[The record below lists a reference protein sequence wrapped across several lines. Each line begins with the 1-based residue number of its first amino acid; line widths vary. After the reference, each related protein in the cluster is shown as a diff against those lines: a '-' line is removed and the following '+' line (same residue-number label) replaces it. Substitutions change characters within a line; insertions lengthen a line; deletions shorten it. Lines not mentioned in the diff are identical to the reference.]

1 MRNVLFLFAYTF
13 LYFNGAAQNS
23 PFTIHIEPYTINNLG
38 GLQSYAFGQ
47 DNGKW
52 LIVGG
57 RLDGLHR
64 RQPFA
69 AFDIAG
75 NNNQIYVVDPIAG
88 TVWSKPITS
97 LTTNSQEQLSSTNM
111 AFYQSG
117 NYLYLLGGYG
127 YNNASASRKT
137 FNQLCAIDVPNT
149 INAIINNL
157 PFDAYFRT
165 IQDTAFGVTGG
176 HLKKINNT
184 YYLAGGNRFDGNYNP
199 MGGASYT
206 QAYTNAVRR
215 FQINDNGTNI
225 TINHLPAWIDA
236 NEFHRRDYN
245 AVAQILPNG
254 QAGVTLFSGVFQPT
268 IDLPY
273 LGSVTFDSTG
283 YAPDLNFQQYYNHYH
298 CGVLPVYSASQQQMH
313 TIFFGGIAQ
322 YYDNGG
328 TLTQDNQVPFVKTI
342 ARVTRNANGSM
353 NEFKLPI
360 ELPNYLGSGA
370 ELIPLPGIPSY
381 SNHVIKLDDLTADTT
396 LVGHIYGG
404 ISSTSPNIFMSND
417 GSQSSAHNGLFKV
430 YIVKNKPSSIDFLNA
445 QSNGS
450 LQLQAQFINGKLWP
464 TIHAFL
470 KQSSDVHI
478 RILQNDGKTIHS
490 ELIKRNLPGTF
501 KYTIPENLFSA
512 HGNYILIM
520 QTDYEKASLQF
531 QKKMQ

>member
-1 MRNVLFLFAYTF
+1 MKKIALLAIGILIAFS
-13 LYFNGAAQNS
+13 GIAQNS
-23 PFTIHIEPYTINNLG
+23 PFAIHIEPYTINNLG
-38 GLQSYAFGQ
+38 GLQSYAYGQ
-47 DNGKW
+47 ANGKW

-69 AFDIAG
+69 AFDVAG
-75 NNNQIYVVDPIAG
+75 NNNQLLVVDPIAG
-88 TVWSKPITS
+88 IVWSKPISS
-97 LTTNSQEQLSSTNM
+97 LSIGLQEQLSSTNM
-111 AFYQSG
+111 AFYQSDA
-117 NYLYLLGGYG
+117 YLYLTGGYG
-127 YNNASASRKT
+127 YNNASATRKT
-137 FNQLCAIDVPNT
+137 FNQLTAIDVPNT

-157 PFDAYFRT
+157 PFDTYFRT
-165 IQDTAFGVTGG
+165 VQDTSFGVTGG

-215 FQINDNGTNI
+215 FQLIDNGTNI
-225 TINHLPAWIDA
+225 SINHLPSWINA

-283 YAPDLNFQQYYNHYH
+283 YAPDANFQQYYNHYH
-298 CGVLPVYSASQQQMH
+298 CGVLPVYSANQQQMH

-353 NEFKLPI
+353 NEYKLPI

-381 SNHVIKLDDLTADTT
+381 SNHVIKLDDITADTT

-404 ISSTSPNIFMSND
+404 ISSSGANIFMSND
-417 GSQSSAHNGLFKV
+417 GSQSIAHNGLFKV
-430 YIVKNKPSSIDFLNA
+430 YIIKNNPSGIDQLNEL
-445 QSNGS
+445 SNGT
-450 LQLQAQFINGKLWP
+450 LQLQAQVVSGKKWP
-464 TIHAFL
+464 MLHAYL
-470 KQSSDVHI
+470 RQGSDVQI
-478 RILQNDGKTIHS
+478 RILQNDGKTIHR
-490 ELIKRNLPGTF
+490 ELLKRQASGPLN
-501 KYTIPENLFSA
+501 YTIPDHLLRSNTV
-512 HGNYILIM
+512 YIILVE
-520 QTDYEKASLQF
+520 TDYEKASLKIQ
-531 QKKMQ
+531 QTNQ